1 MDLVYLQGMSTKPVS
16 VHQAK
21 TQLSRLLVR
30 VTAGETIV
38 IARGGQ
44 PVARLVPLEP
54 PAAPRTPGD
63 DDVRLSADFDQLP
76 RALRRAFG
84 VH

>member
-1 MDLVYLQGMSTKPVS
+1 MDLVYVEGMSPKPVS
-16 VHQAK
+16 VHEAK

-38 IARGGQ
+38 IARGGH
-44 PVARLVPLEP
+44 PVARLVPVEM
-54 PAAPRTPGD
+54 PAAPRSPGD

-84 VH
+84 VR